1 MRKFPFLRLMIL
13 FGVIDKTVPIK
24 LKLNLAIDIDPVNEI
39 GTFLKQNKYLIYWVK
54 GPHNCIITFFII
66 KTFLIVKPRYIES
79 MVNLWNFNCAS

>member
-39 GTFLKQNKYLIYWVK
+39 GTFLKQNKYLKYWVK
-54 GPHNCIITFFII
+54 T
-66 KTFLIVKPRYIES
+66 V
-79 MVNLWNFNCAS
+79 

>member
-1 MRKFPFLRLMIL
+1 MIL

-24 LKLNLAIDIDPVNEI
+24 LKLNLTIDIDPVNEI

-54 GPHNCIITFFII
+54 HNCIITFFII

-79 MVNLWNFNCAS
+79 MVNLWNFHCTS